1 MEEEIGG
8 LGEEGRGWLR
18 ERAVSSPAVLMGRR
32 EGGSKRR
39 NARWCVC
46 VGGGWGLV
54 LGEAGWGREGSAS
67 VFLTWLMEEEDALWE
82 LVVIISRH
90 RITVP
95 TPFTPSPPQAA

>member
-1 MEEEIGG
+1 M
-8 LGEEGRGWLR
+8 
-18 ERAVSSPAVLMGRR
+18 
-32 EGGSKRR
+32 
-39 NARWCVC
+39 
-46 VGGGWGLV
+46 V

-67 VFLTWLMEEEDALWE
+67 VFLTWLVEEEDALWE